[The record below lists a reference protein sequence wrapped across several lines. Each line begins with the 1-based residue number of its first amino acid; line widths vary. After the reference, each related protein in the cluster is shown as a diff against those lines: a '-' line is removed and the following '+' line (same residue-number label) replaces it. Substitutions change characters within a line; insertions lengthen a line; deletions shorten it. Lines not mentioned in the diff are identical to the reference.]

1 MIRRYGIDTSDHSRA
16 DLEVLTLDRQSVALS
31 NVRRL

>member
-1 MIRRYGIDTSDHSRA
+1 MTRRYGIDTSDYPCV
-16 DLEVLTLDRQSVALS
+16 DLEVLTLDRQRVALS